1 MKLAAI
7 SHLAS
12 PDAPTGAE
20 KSLCQLVGE
29 LSGRGHEA
37 AVVAPGSWC
46 LEAAV
51 RESGVEVVK
60 IPSRGC
66 WLVQAADQPLSKQ
79 AMRYSRFRLP
89 DPGFRRMMVWL
100 DDFWP
105 DVVLVNCLPQL
116 KGAAAARAL
125 GLPVVWHIREIL
137 PPGRRRRWF
146 ARRLKRDATR
156 VVAVSHAVAGWL
168 TDEGLGDL
176 VEVVHNGCQ
185 APPPTADVAEL
196 RAELG
201 LSATGVVVGFFAQIV
216 GHKGTVDL
224 VRAGSIAMAER
235 PDLQIV
241 IAGDGP
247 DSEKQRLQDEIARS
261 SRPEGFVVLPPASEI
276 WRLLS
281 AVDMAAVP
289 SLWPDP
295 LPRTVMEAMAV
306 GKPVVAYETGG
317 VPEMVAE
324 SETGFMVSPGD
335 VDGLADRIERLAGD
349 AELRHRLGIAA
360 ARRARSE
367 FSIDRH
373 VETMERILLSAATQH
388 RHAADEE

>member
-1 MKLAAI
+1 VKLAAI

-37 AVVAPGSWC
+37 AVVAPGPWC

-51 RESGVEVVK
+51 RESGAEVVE
-60 IPSRGC
+60 IRSRGC
-66 WLVQAADQPLSKQ
+66 WLVQAAEQPLWKQ
-79 AMRYSRFRLP
+79 GMRYARFRLP

-100 DDFWP
+100 DAFWP
-105 DVVLVNCLPQL
+105 DVVLVNCLPQA

-137 PPGRRRRWF
+137 PPSRRRRWF
-146 ARRLKRDATR
+146 AHRLKRDATR
-156 VVAVSHAVAGWL
+156 IVAVSHAVADWL
-168 TDEGLGDL
+168 AQEGLEDM

-185 APPPTADVAEL
+185 APTLTADVSKV
-196 RAELG
+196 RADLG
-201 LSATGVVVGFFAQIV
+201 LSEAGVIVGFFAQII
-216 GHKGTVDL
+216 GHKGTIDL
-224 VRAGSIAMAER
+224 VRAGSIAMAEQ
-235 PDLQIV
+235 PGLQIV

-247 DSEKQRLQDEIARS
+247 ESEKQRLRDEIARS
-261 SRPEGFVVLPPASEI
+261 SRPEGFVVLPPVQEI
-276 WRLLS
+276 WDLLA

-306 GKPVVAYETGG
+306 GKPVVAYDTGG
-317 VPEMVAE
+317 VAEMVVDG
-324 SETGFMVSPGD
+324 ETGFMVQPGN
-335 VDGLADRIERLAGD
+335 VEGLADRMVRLAGD
-349 AELRHRLGIAA
+349 SDLRRRFGTAA
-360 ARRARSE
+360 AERARAE
-367 FSIDRH
+367 FSLSGHLDR
-373 VETMERILLSAATQH
+373 MERILMAAAEH
-388 RHAADEE
+388 

>member
-12 PDAPTGAE
+12 QDAPTGAE

-29 LSGRGHEA
+29 LSGHGHET
-37 AVVAPGSWC
+37 AVVVPGSWC
-46 LEAAV
+46 LEGAV
-51 RESGVEVVK
+51 REFGVEVVE

-66 WLVQAADQPLSKQ
+66 WLVQAAEQPLWKQ
-79 AMRYSRFRLP
+79 AARYGRFRLP
-89 DPGFRRMMVWL
+89 DSGYRRMMVWL
-100 DDFWP
+100 DNYWP
-105 DVVLVNCLPQL
+105 DVVHVNCLPQL

-137 PPGRRRRWF
+137 PPGPRRRWF

-156 VVAVSHAVAGWL
+156 IVAVSHAVAGWL
-168 TDEGLGDL
+168 EDEGLGDM

-185 APPPTADVAEL
+185 APPVTVDVAEL

-201 LSATGVVVGFFAQIV
+201 LSKTGVIIGFFAQIV
-216 GHKGTVDL
+216 AHKGTIDL
-224 VRAGSIAMAER
+224 VRAGSIAMAKQ

-247 DSEKQRLQDEIARS
+247 DLELQRLRDEIARS
-261 SRPEGFVVLPPASEI
+261 PRPDDFVILPPRKEI
-276 WRLLS
+276 WDLLA
-281 AVDMAAVP
+281 AVDMVAVP

-306 GKPVVAYETGG
+306 GKPVVAYDTGG
-317 VPEMVAE
+317 VSEMVVE
-324 SETGFMVSPGD
+324 GQTGFMVAPGD
-335 VDGLADRIERLAGD
+335 VEGLADRMVRLAGD
-349 AELRHRLGIAA
+349 PELRRLFETAA
-360 ARRARSE
+360 AERARAE
-367 FSIDRH
+367 FSLHGHVDR
-373 VETMERILLSAATQH
+373 MEPILIEAAG
-388 RHAADEE
+388 RG